1 MNNFG
6 NANTGQDDSAPK
18 ALNTEDAV
26 AMVRNRKRAMLAVQ
40 HAVPLL
46 ASASAAA
53 AMQMEKAFGT
63 YQSAQSVLKHELGN
77 VLLHLDSERPLTLQ
91 RKAKVMH

>member
-1 MNNFG
+1 
-6 NANTGQDDSAPK
+6 
-18 ALNTEDAV
+18 
-26 AMVRNRKRAMLAVQ
+26 MLAVQ

-46 ASASAAA
+46 ASAAA